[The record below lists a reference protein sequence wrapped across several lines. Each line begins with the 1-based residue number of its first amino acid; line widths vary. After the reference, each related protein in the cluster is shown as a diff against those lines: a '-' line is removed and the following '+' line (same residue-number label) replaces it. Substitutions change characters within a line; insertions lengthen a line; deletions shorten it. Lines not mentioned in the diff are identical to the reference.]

1 MMVLIKMKIKRYE
14 VYYADLNPTIGGELK
29 KVRPV
34 VVVSKTEMNKYLD
47 TVVVCPLTTK
57 LHPKWRSRI
66 QTKCS
71 QKDVEIATDQ
81 IRTINKK
88 RLKNKIDELSSK
100 GAFQLRCL
108 ITELYGE

>member
-1 MMVLIKMKIKRYE
+1 MKIKHYDI
-14 VYYADLNPTIGGELK
+14 YYADLNPSIGGELK

-66 QTKCS
+66 QTKCN
-71 QKDVEIATDQ
+71 QKNVEIAVDQ
-81 IRTINKK
+81 IRTISKN
-88 RLKNKIDELSSK
+88 RLKNKIDELTLED
-100 GAFQLRCL
+100 AFRLRCL